1 MKNFVKTALSC
12 FCACFLIFSCSDS
25 EPEGKNLSLEETAA
39 AENTSDKKAYITI
52 SLEDSLS
59 AERTVV
65 PTALDQNDLMYEL
78 WGQQSSDS
86 VSRKLA
92 TWVSYDKL
100 KEKRV
105 IDIAVGE
112 WTFTLKAFMDSNTQI
127 LTDTIGKSI
136 SYGVNT
142 LSFNMKEVPGTGII
156 DVTFWYPK
164 FESGCVKAELNS
176 VSNDNCETNVYA
188 KTQLEISA
196 KEKIIDGNTY
206 SSVAYKKEDVASGY
220 YILKFY
226 IYEHSSDTNP
236 KSYYSTLV
244 KVSHGSVSS
253 GTEMLGEGNYVTIFR
268 TASGIAWNSASYAK
282 KYRVYKYETEDCINP
297 KTFDTALFTSEPYET
312 ESTEY
317 EIENALCGKNIYV
330 AVKACSEKRESDF
343 SNVICIKA
351 NTYPIKYE
359 SGEDTENIEN
369 PNPEFYSVADGLVL
383 QNASRVGY
391 VFGGWYENAGFTGEK
406 VTEITKE
413 SRGNRILYAK
423 WEAAKYTIVFDANAS
438 DATGTVSS
446 VTASY
451 GESLNLPANTFTHT
465 GYTFKG
471 WAKNSGAVSADY
483 TDGASVK
490 DLSSM
495 DGAEVTLYAVWKL
508 NQYTLQFNANASDA
522 TGTVSSV
529 VATYGESLN
538 LPVNTFTRTGY
549 TFKGWSKNSGAV
561 SADYTDGASVK
572 DLASIDGA
580 VVTLY
585 AVWKANQYT
594 LQFNANASDATGTV
608 LSVTASYGEFLN
620 LPANTFS
627 RTGYTFKG
635 WAKNSGAASADYTDG
650 ASVKDLSSTDGAEVT
665 LYAVWQINTAL
676 FSVTLESLTTSSALS
691 ITVSGLTL
699 TASSGYKSY
708 RWLVDGIEQNG
719 NTSSSFALSSTL
731 SGGWHNITLVA
742 TDSADRIDSATA
754 VVTIQK

>member
-1 MKNFVKTALSC
+1 MNNFVRTVLSC
-12 FCACFLIFSCSDS
+12 FCACFFIFSCSDS
-25 EPEGKNLSLEETAA
+25 ELEEKNLSLGETAL
-39 AENTSDKKAYITI
+39 AENPSDKKAYITI

-59 AERTVV
+59 AERTVM
-65 PTALDQNDLMYEL
+65 PTALNKNDLMYEL
-78 WGQQSSDS
+78 WGQQNLES

-127 LTDTIGKSI
+127 LTDTISKSI
-136 SYGVNT
+136 SYGLNT
-142 LSFNMKEVPGTGII
+142 LSFNMKEVPGTGSI
-156 DVTFWYPK
+156 DVLFWYPK
-164 FESGCVKAELNS
+164 FEGGCVKAELNS
-176 VSNDNCETNVYA
+176 LSNYNSETNVYA

-206 SSVAYKKEDVASGY
+206 SSVAYKKENVESGY
-220 YILKFY
+220 YILNFY

-236 KSYYSTLV
+236 KNYYSTLV

-282 KYRVYKYETEDCINP
+282 KYRVHKYETEDYINP

-317 EIENALCGKNIYV
+317 EIENASVGKNIYV
-330 AVKACSEKRESDF
+330 AVKAWSEKRESDF
-343 SNVICIKA
+343 SNVICIET

-359 SGEDTENIEN
+359 LGEDAENIEN
-369 PNPEFYSVADGLVL
+369 PNPESYTVADGLVL
-383 QNASRVGY
+383 QDASRVGY
-391 VFGGWYENAGFTGEK
+391 VFGGWYEDAGFTGEK
-406 VTEITKE
+406 VTKIAKG
-413 SRGNRILYAK
+413 SRKKRTLYAK

-438 DATGTVSS
+438 DATGSVSS
-446 VTASY
+446 
-451 GESLNLPANTFTHT
+451 L
-465 GYTFKG
+465 
-471 WAKNSGAVSADY
+471 
-483 TDGASVK
+483 
-490 DLSSM
+490 
-495 DGAEVTLYAVWKL
+495 
-508 NQYTLQFNANASDA
+508 
-522 TGTVSSV
+522 

-538 LPVNTFTRTGY
+538 LPSNTFLRTGY
-549 TFKGWSKNSGAV
+549 TFKGWS
-561 SADYTDGASVK
+561 
-572 DLASIDGA
+572 
-580 VVTLY
+580 
-585 AVWKANQYT
+585 
-594 LQFNANASDATGTV
+594 
-608 LSVTASYGEFLN
+608 
-620 LPANTFS
+620 
-627 RTGYTFKG
+627 
-635 WAKNSGAASADYTDG
+635 KNSGAASADYTDG

-708 RWLVDGIEQNG
+708 RWLVDGIEQTG
-719 NTSSSFALSSTL
+719 NTSSTFALSSTL
-731 SGGWHNITLVA
+731 SGGHHNITLVA